1 MEQAVECQ
9 EEEMVSEEEAVV
21 LEEEVFV
28 LYLPILVFVV
38 HAQPLLVFAV
48 RAHIVPFFLVEFVCV
63 FALFFLIV
71 LFLRVLAEQ
80 LLLLYAYGALASVV
94 VLG

>member
-9 EEEMVSEEEAVV
+9 EEEVVSEEEAVV

-28 LYLPILVFVV
+28 LFL
-38 HAQPLLVFAV
+38 PLLVFAV

>member
-1 MEQAVECQ
+1 MVEQAVECQ
-9 EEEMVSEEEAVV
+9 EEEVVSGEEALVSEEEAVV

-28 LYLPILVFVV
+28 HFL
-38 HAQPLLVFAV
+38 PLLVFVV

-71 LFLRVLAEQ
+71 LFLTVLAEQ
-80 LLLLYAYGALASVV
+80 LLFLHA
-94 VLG
+94 